1 MKPGISRGAGEL
13 GQADQR
19 SKAGVARERQDL
31 GQWIKCIA
39 ETEMPVFGQTVR
51 YFTQAIDDEDS
62 SASAMAQ
69 IILQDASM
77 TARVLRLA
85 NSTFYNPSGQPIST
99 VSRSLV
105 ILGTD
110 VVRSICLSL
119 SVIDALLQ
127 GGVRER
133 AIQHMVRAF
142 HAAVQARSLAI
153 EGHDRFPEEVFIAT
167 LLLHLGDM
175 AFWCF
180 AGELG
185 KEADAALKQGLEL
198 SEVEDGIIGFR
209 LKQLTLGLA
218 RFWQLNGLLLDALQ
232 GKSTRRGR
240 VQWVELGDRIAA
252 TAETKGWDSPQM
264 RQVIQDTAIALDL
277 SVEAVTESVH
287 RNAEEAARAAIN
299 YGIPAEAQLI
309 LATGSSDAGNAAEE
323 LAGNAGAPA
332 FTSPDPV
339 LQLKVLRE
347 LSLVVGDQAGLNVLL
362 EMVLEGMYRGIGLDR
377 VLFALLTQDKRL
389 LKPRFALGTSSD
401 ALLQHLTLELSR
413 AQPGLL
419 NDVVWGKESFWIRD
433 ATDPSLAGRVP
444 DKLVALAG
452 AAGFLIAPVVVNNQ
466 AIGIFYADRQPSRRP
481 LDGESY
487 ESFKLF
493 THQANIGLE
502 YKQRHMAQKS

>member
-1 MKPGISRGAGEL
+1 M
-13 GQADQR
+13 
-19 SKAGVARERQDL
+19 ARERQDL

-51 YFTQAIDDEDS
+51 YFTQAIGDEDS

-85 NSTFYNPSGQPIST
+85 NSTFYNPNGQPIST

-105 ILGTD
+105 ILGID

-119 SVIDALLQ
+119 TVIDALLQ

-153 EGHDRFPEEVFIAT
+153 EGRDRFPEEVFIAT

-185 KEADAALKQGLEL
+185 KEADAALKQGLKL
-198 SEVEDGIIGFR
+198 SEVEDEIIGFR

-252 TAETKGWDSPQM
+252 TAEAKGWNSPQM
-264 RQVIQDTAIALDL
+264 RQLIQDTAIALDL
-277 SVEAVTESVH
+277 SVEAVTESVY
-287 RNAEEAARAAIN
+287 RNAEEAARVAIN

-309 LATGSSDAGNAAEE
+309 LPTGSSSDAGSAAEE
-323 LAGNAGAPA
+323 LAGNTDAPA

-401 ALLQHLTLELSR
+401 VLLEHFTLELAR

-433 ATDPSLAGRVP
+433 ASDAALAGRVP
-444 DKLVALAG
+444 GKLVALAG
-452 AAGFLIAPVVVNNQ
+452 AAGFFIAPVVVNNH

-502 YKQRHMAQKS
+502 YKQRHMAQKP